1 MMVKL
6 ITGNVNMM
14 HFVIHDDYTA
24 LPRCGILILNDKY
37 VLIRVEII
45 HMSKFKPGQPVQG

>member
-1 MMVKL
+1 MVKL

-14 HFVIHDDYTA
+14 HPVIHDFTA
-24 LPRCGILILNDKY
+24 LPSRKC

-45 HMSKFKPGQPVQG
+45 HMSKFKPEQPVQG